1 MPESSCHI
9 QGGILPS
16 ETDFQQKAR
25 NRTDFDKIL
34 VESIN
39 EAIAIVLGRKTSPE
53 LERHLQAFLGFS
65 YDKIDNVE
73 VLFSSLE
80 RAYGLF
86 GSAVPKLVVK
96 TMYAKAKVPFYEVA
110 GTPMIQYVYDLK
122 RNLASHNLLDTGKLP
137 ASKNPSQAP
146 KPQQTQPVPEAT

>member
-1 MPESSCHI
+1 MPEEW
-9 QGGILPS
+9 QDGYRAG
-16 ETDFQQKAR
+16 

-34 VESIN
+34 VESVN
-39 EAIAIVLGRKTSPE
+39 EAIALVLGRKTSPE

-65 YDKIDNVE
+65 YENIDTIE
-73 VLFSSLE
+73 LLFTSLE

-96 TMYAKAKVPFYEVA
+96 RMYQKAEVPFYEVT

-122 RNLASHNLLDTGKLP
+122 RTLASYTLLAAGKVPKSIHPIETRILP
-137 ASKNPSQAP
+137 KQGRL
-146 KPQQTQPVPEAT
+146 